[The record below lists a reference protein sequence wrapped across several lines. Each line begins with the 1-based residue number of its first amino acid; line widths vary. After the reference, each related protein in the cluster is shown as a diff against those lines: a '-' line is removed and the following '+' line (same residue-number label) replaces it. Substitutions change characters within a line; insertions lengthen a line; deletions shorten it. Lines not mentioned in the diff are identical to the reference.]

1 MASRNVHPT
10 GKPTGLSPAD
20 LSTLA
25 EPAAYLTTRVATYP
39 LSLLL
44 QSCGLQDNAVAE
56 SFFAA
61 IKRALTSTRRWPA
74 FSSVRR
80 AVFERIEG

>member
-25 EPAAYLTTRVATYP
+25 EPAAYLTTGSVTY
-39 LSLLL
+39 SLNL
-44 QSCGLQDNAVAE
+44 
-56 SFFAA
+56 
-61 IKRALTSTRRWPA
+61 
-74 FSSVRR
+74 
-80 AVFERIEG
+80 